1 VDHSTNE
8 AQRDSDSIAR
18 ATVGVVH
25 GRFQVFHRD
34 HLEYVR
40 AASDRSNY
48 LVVGI
53 TSPDSSFRS
62 ADQSYAER
70 ADPLNNPLSYYERAR
85 CIAIVLRLLGRSQQ
99 DSMIVPFPIE
109 DPARIV
115 SYVPEDAAFFTTIYD
130 EWGREKAQRMRGL
143 GLDVQVLWDD
153 RDKPL
158 SASMVR
164 ELMRTGG
171 NWRPFVPEQL
181 WSELS
186 SPTVQ
191 RRLMA
196 GV

>member
-1 VDHSTNE
+1 
-8 AQRDSDSIAR
+8 
-18 ATVGVVH
+18 
-25 GRFQVFHRD
+25 
-34 HLEYVR
+34 
-40 AASDRSNY
+40 
-48 LVVGI
+48 
-53 TSPDSSFRS
+53 
-62 ADQSYAER
+62 
-70 ADPLNNPLSYYERAR
+70 
-85 CIAIVLRLLGRSQQ
+85 
-99 DSMIVPFPIE
+99 MIVPFPIE